1 MLDDA
6 YLDDDA
12 DPFEAHTELVV
23 FPDRVTIASAREIS
37 RIVRSDIRGHQV
49 VVFDMSRT
57 LCVDDS
63 AAVLIGDLIRIAMVQ
78 QSRTFIIFGLT
89 EDVRSTLSSL
99 RLLDRVPRENIV
111 ADMEEAKE
119 IIRAILLRQ

>member
-1 MLDDA
+1 M
-6 YLDDDA
+6 
-12 DPFEAHTELVV
+12 
-23 FPDRVTIASAREIS
+23 
-37 RIVRSDIRGHQV
+37 
-49 VVFDMSRT
+49 FDMSRT

-63 AAVLIGDLIRIAMVQ
+63 AAVLIGDLIRIAMSQ

-99 RLLDRVPRENIV
+99 KLLDRVPRENIV

-119 IIRAILLRQ
+119 IIRATLLRQ